1 MFPGRQLGLD
11 KGVTAR
17 VKDIM
22 GGDFQFFDIIILAM
36 IAGFLVLRLRRV
48 LGRRDG
54 HEGKFPDPFREAP
67 ENDKDTF
74 DEDNV
79 VQLPDRNKD
88 DVDPA
93 MADIDPSDPIA
104 TGLTQIRIADPSFD
118 PNMFAEGAKGAFE
131 MVLNAFAQGDRKTL
145 KGLLSP
151 EVYSNFQEAM
161 SDRERAGEVL
171 EDTLVGIRAAKVI
184 EAAMDGN
191 NAVVTVKFQSEQIS
205 ALRDAE
211 GNVID
216 GNPNEVIDVTD
227 FWTFSRDVR
236 SSDPNWTL
244 VGTESNN

>member
-1 MFPGRQLGLD
+1 
-11 KGVTAR
+11 
-17 VKDIM
+17 M

-54 HEGKFPDPFREAP
+54 HEGKFPGQVRDEH

-79 VQLPDRNKD
+79 VQLPDRARD
-88 DVDPA
+88 DAEPA
-93 MADIDPSDPIA
+93 MADIDDSDPA
-104 TGLTQIRIADPSFD
+104 SSGMTQVRIADPSFD

-131 MVLNAFAQGDRKTL
+131 MVLNAFANGDRKTL

-151 EVYSNFQEAM
+151 DVYSNFEEAM
-161 SDRERAGEVL
+161 TERERAGEVL
-171 EDTLVGIRAAKVI
+171 EDTLVGIRVAKVI
-184 EAAMDGN
+184 DASMDGN
-191 NAVVTVKFQSEQIS
+191 HALVTVKFTSEQIS

>member
-1 MFPGRQLGLD
+1 
-11 KGVTAR
+11 
-17 VKDIM
+17 M

-54 HEGKFPDPFREAP
+54 HEGKFPGQVRDEH

-79 VQLPDRNKD
+79 VQLPDRARD
-88 DVDPA
+88 DVEPA
-93 MADIDPSDPIA
+93 MADIDDSDPVSA
-104 TGLTQIRIADPSFD
+104 GLTQVRIADPSFD
-118 PNMFAEGAKGAFE
+118 PNTFAEGAKGAFE
-131 MVLNAFAQGDRKTL
+131 MVLNAFAGGDRKTL

-151 EVYSNFQEAM
+151 DVYSNFEEAM
-161 SDRERAGEVL
+161 TERERAGEVL
-171 EDTLVGIRAAKVI
+171 EDTLVGIRVAKVI
-184 EAAMDGN
+184 DASMDGN
-191 NAVVTVKFQSEQIS
+191 HALVTVKFTSEQIS

>member
-1 MFPGRQLGLD
+1 
-11 KGVTAR
+11 
-17 VKDIM
+17 M

-54 HEGKFPDPFREAP
+54 HEGKYPDPFRDAP

-79 VQLPDRNKD
+79 VQLPDRSGETTD
-88 DVDPA
+88 A
-93 MADIDPSDPIA
+93 MADIDEDDPIA
-104 TGLTQIRIADPSFD
+104 AGLTRIRIADPSFD
-118 PNMFAEGAKGAFE
+118 PNMFAEGAKVAFE
-131 MVLNAFAQGDRKTL
+131 MVLTAFASGDRKTL

-151 EVYSNFQEAM
+151 DVYRNFEEAI
-161 SDRERAGEVL
+161 SEREQAGEEL
-171 EDTLVGIRAAKVI
+171 EDTLVGIKVSKII

-191 NAVVTVKFQSEQIS
+191 QAMVTVKFTSEQIS
-205 ALRDAE
+205 VLRDAE
-211 GNVID
+211 GQVID

-227 FWTFSRDVR
+227 FWTFSRDTR

>member
-1 MFPGRQLGLD
+1 
-11 KGVTAR
+11 
-17 VKDIM
+17 M

-54 HEGKFPDPFREAP
+54 HEGNYPDPFKEAP
-67 ENDKDTF
+67 ENDKDTH

-79 VQLPDRNKD
+79 VQLPDRSRD
-88 DVDPA
+88 DNAPDPL
-93 MADIDPSDPIA
+93 ADYDDDDPVA
-104 TGLTQIRIADPSFD
+104 AGLTQIRIADPSFD
-118 PNMFAEGAKGAFE
+118 PNMFIEGSKVAFE
-131 MVLNAFAQGDRKTL
+131 MVLNAFAGGDRKTL

-151 EVYSNFQEAM
+151 DVYRNFEEAM
-161 SDRERAGEVL
+161 SERERAGEVL
-171 EDTLVGIRAAKVI
+171 EDTLVGIRSAKI
-184 EAAMDGN
+184 LEASMDGN
-191 NAVVTVKFQSEQIS
+191 QALVTVKYTSEQIS

-227 FWTFSRDVR
+227 FWTFSRDTR